1 MQPILEPKNVPKGE
15 QNGAQNGPKSNAKI
29 NMKQEGFEDPLGS
42 VLGLSWVVWGVD
54 LGVKNHQIS
63 LVFKGFREKI
73 MFLKKIRF
81 QTTFWPILGRFCRQ
95 KGSNM
100 GPKWD
105 AKRSQ
110 NDTKNRSKKCLD
122 FLSLF
127 GALRRPW
134 STLNRPVADRSGT
147 PPPP

>member
-1 MQPILEPKNVPKGE
+1 MQPILKPKSVPKGE

-81 QTTFWPILGRFCRQ
+81 QTTFWPILGRF
-95 KGSNM
+95 
-100 GPKWD
+100 
-105 AKRSQ
+105 
-110 NDTKNRSKKCLD
+110 
-122 FLSLF
+122 
-127 GALRRPW
+127 
-134 STLNRPVADRSGT
+134 
-147 PPPP
+147 